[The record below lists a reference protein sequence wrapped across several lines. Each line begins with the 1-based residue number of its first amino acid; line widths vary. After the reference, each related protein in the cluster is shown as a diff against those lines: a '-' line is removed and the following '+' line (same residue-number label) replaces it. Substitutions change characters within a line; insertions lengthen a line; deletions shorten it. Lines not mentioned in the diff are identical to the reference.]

1 MATKGQT
8 WKQNRDI
15 TREEFVK
22 IFIEKESIEEVAEH
36 FGISVPSVK
45 NRAYALKRSGV
56 NLDTKKKNSNSFFG
70 TTKFDVD
77 ALNKIVQKANK

>member
-15 TREEFVK
+15 TPEEFVK
-22 IFIEKESIEEVAEH
+22 VFTEKDSVEEVAEY
-36 FGISVPSVK
+36 FKISVSSVR
-45 NRAYALKRSGV
+45 NRAYSLKRSGV
-56 NLDTKKKNSNSFFG
+56 NLNTKKKNSNSFFG
-70 TTKFDVD
+70 TSKFDVD